1 MNGRLGASERNL
13 GPVKRTPEKT
23 RQKGR
28 LSPEREKLAWMTR
41 APVIWAEKAND
52 RQEVGDRRLK
62 PVTTTAKWT
71 LKHQREIN

>member
-28 LSPEREKLAWMTR
+28 LSLEREKLAWTTQ
-41 APVIWAEKAND
+41 ALATWAEKAND
-52 RQEVGDRRLK
+52 LQEVGD
-62 PVTTTAKWT
+62 
-71 LKHQREIN
+71 